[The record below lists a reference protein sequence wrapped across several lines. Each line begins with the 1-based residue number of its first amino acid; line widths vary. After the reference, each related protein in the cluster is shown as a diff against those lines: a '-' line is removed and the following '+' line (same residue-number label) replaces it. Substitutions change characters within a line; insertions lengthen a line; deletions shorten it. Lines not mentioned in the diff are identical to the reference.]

1 MGDKGKK
8 NKYWFDIFYD
18 KKLFII
24 FFLRDMYVVVWI
36 VKDFVRF

>member
-1 MGDKGKK
+1 MFDEGKK
-8 NKYWFDIFYD
+8 IKCWFDIFYD

-24 FFLRDMYVVVWI
+24 FILRDMYVVVWI